1 MAASDYTGREK
12 TSLNNIKEMIA
23 NATSLEEIRGNM
35 GLGRELSIL
44 QAANG
49 GTGVNNLQDVADAIV
64 DAMGQINFS
73 QYASD
78 AMGTAYWSGT
88 YETGSGNT
96 TLSSSGVV
104 GMKSGSNRITITK
117 AGLYEVFAR
126 ARTSA
131 SSLFKYSLSSISL
144 NLSGGSTVVPI
155 ASCAEN
161 YGNGGVTR
169 DEYEFNGKL
178 YLPANSYLSC
188 VYQVYPNSVT
198 LASAS
203 VTGFVSIVRCN

>member
-1 MAASDYTGREK
+1 MSIEDYSGREK
-12 TSLNNIKEMIA
+12 TSLNNIREMIT
-23 NATSLEEIRGNM
+23 NATSLGEIRANM
-35 GLGRELSIL
+35 GLGRELTTL

-49 GTGVNNLQDVADAIV
+49 GTGVTDLNGVADAIV

-78 AMGTAYWSGT
+78 AMGTAYWSGN
-88 YETGSGNT
+88 YDTGSGNT

-131 SSLFKYSLSSISL
+131 SSLFNYSSSSINL
-144 NLSGGSTVVPI
+144 NLSGGSKAVPI
-155 ASCAEN
+155 ASCAES
-161 YGNGGVTR
+161 YGNGGVAR
-169 DEYEFNGKL
+169 VEYEFNGKL

-188 VYQVYPNSVT
+188 VYKVVSDSSTPK
-198 LASAS
+198 SAS

>member
-1 MAASDYTGREK
+1 MAASDYTGKEK
-12 TSLNNIKEMIA
+12 ASLNNIKEMIA
-23 NATSLEEIRGNM
+23 NATSLEEIRANM
-35 GLGRELSIL
+35 GLGRELSTL

-64 DAMGQINFS
+64 DAVGQINFS

-78 AMGTAYWSGT
+78 TAGTAYWSGA
-88 YETGSGNT
+88 YDTGSGNT
-96 TLSSSGVV
+96 TLSSSSVV

-117 AGLYEVFAR
+117 AGLYEILAR

-131 SSLFKYSLSSISL
+131 SSLIEYSSSSINL
-144 NLSGGSTVVPI
+144 NLSGGSKAVPI
-155 ASCAEN
+155 ASCAAS
-161 YGNGGVTR
+161 YGSGGATR

-188 VYQVYPNSVT
+188 AYKVSPNSSTPVN
-198 LASAS
+198 AS
-203 VTGFVSIVRCN
+203 VAGFVSIVRCL